1 MNDNEAANENRA
13 ANENS
18 GQDQDQ
24 GDAKYY
30 KKDFWSTENLNYL
43 APHFRMRKVAR
54 TVSRLAG
61 DRQCDLLDVGCGPG
75 TMQRLMPANVHYHG
89 IDIAI
94 PEPAQNLLEV
104 DILETSID
112 FRGMKFDLVVAQGM
126 FEYVGEY
133 QSQKFAEIS
142 KVLKDDGK
150 FVLTYQNFDHRQ
162 REIYWPYS
170 NVQRPAD
177 FRADLSRFFKIERMF
192 PLSHNWNHSQPSR
205 TLMKVSQA
213 RLNVNVPVISP
224 MLAVDYLYVC
234 SPLRPAPNSSTD
246 ADDSDD

>member
-1 MNDNEAANENRA
+1 MRDNEAASENPGRG
-13 ANENS
+13 S
-18 GQDQDQ
+18 TRG
-24 GDAKYY
+24 GAKYY
-30 KKDFWSTENLNYL
+30 KKDFWSTENLNYA

-54 TVSRLAG
+54 IVSRLAG
-61 DRQCDLLDVGCGPG
+61 DRKCDLLDVGCGPG
-75 TMQRLMPANVHYHG
+75 TMERLLPANVHYHG

-94 PEPAQNLLEV
+94 AEPAENLLEM
-104 DILETSID
+104 DILETSIG
-112 FRGMKFDLVVAQGM
+112 FRGMTFDLVVAQGM

-177 FRADLSRFFKIERMF
+177 FRADLGRFFRIERSF
-192 PLSHNWNHSQPSR
+192 PVSHNWNHSQPR
-205 TLMKVSQA
+205 RKLMKAPQA

-224 MLAVDYLYVC
+224 ILAVDYLYVC
-234 SPLRPAPNSSTD
+234 SPLRRPPNSVID
-246 ADDSDD
+246 ADDSTD